1 MPPSSASAGARFTA
15 GESLRPFFLKLDR
28 AGSVTSLRFDDG
40 TQEWRSQAERRLG
53 GSYLFYDPLDDW
65 KGYVWVSR
73 EGVGRDVMERMI
85 GRRFKEADFNPLPNF
100 ARRAGALKLG
110 GQFPHR
116 GASCAEIDGREAS
129 RGRSGFTSLMPASL
143 GS

>member
-1 MPPSSASAGARFTA
+1 MPRRTHAYGFEIKVAAFVGELCARIPA
-15 GESLRPFFLKLDR
+15 GESLRPFILKLDR

-85 GRRFKEADFNPLPNF
+85 GRRFKEAHFNPS
-100 ARRAGALKLG
+100 RTSRV
-110 GQFPHR
+110 GQ
-116 GASCAEIDGREAS
+116 GR
-129 RGRSGFTSLMPASL
+129 
-143 GS
+143 